1 MISEFIVAAGWEND
15 TMIGTC
21 KVERVRGN
29 EHISFEYDENWL
41 QQHLNLLLDPDLV
54 QTTGPQYVTD
64 KKCFGFLSDI
74 APDRWGRKLMER
86 TEAHGMIDDELID
99 QLRSAYDEKD
109 YG

>member
-29 EHISFEYDENWL
+29 ERISFEYDKNWL
-41 QQHLNLLLDPDLV
+41 QQHPDLLLDPDLV

-64 KKCFGFLSDI
+64 KKCFELSFRHCPGSLGTKADGKK
-74 APDRWGRKLMER
+74 RN
-86 TEAHGMIDDELID
+86 
-99 QLRSAYDEKD
+99 
-109 YG
+109 